1 VSAFPSGVTI
11 AFLREEV
18 AMDVLHERC
27 AGLDVHQET
36 VVCCVLISEPGGR
49 CRKEFRTFGTMTV
62 DLEALR
68 DWLRERGV
76 SHVAMESTG
85 VFWKPVYAV
94 LEGHVEI
101 VVGNAQHIR
110 NVPGRKTDIK
120 DAEWLGQLLRHGLIR
135 ASFVP
140 PPEFRELREL
150 LRFRRGMVQ
159 DGVRL
164 RNRMIRRLEGAGI
177 KLAAVA
183 SDVFG
188 VSGRAMLRAL
198 IDGTQSPAEMADL
211 ARRRMRGKLP
221 ALARALDGRLS
232 DSDRF
237 LLDLDLKQLER
248 LEADLSVLD
257 ERIEEKLAPY
267 REQRRQLMAIPGVD
281 AVAAAT
287 ILAEVGIDMAVFGT
301 AKRLAAW
308 AGVCP
313 GNRESAGKTK
323 AAATR
328 KGNPHLKAALFTAA
342 ASAVR
347 KKGSYYKAKYYRLK
361 ARQGAKRALMAIA
374 HKILVAVFQM
384 LSRNESFQD
393 LGEAYLDRLAEKR
406 VTFRLIERLNALGY
420 DVELR
425 PKAAA

>member
-1 VSAFPSGVTI
+1 VPDGRLFLRGITPHQDSLCAIQAPSG
-11 AFLREEV
+11 
-18 AMDVLHERC
+18 
-27 AGLDVHQET
+27 
-36 VVCCVLISEPGGR
+36 GR
-49 CRKEFRTFGTMTV
+49 TEQPC
-62 DLEALR
+62 
-68 DWLRERGV
+68 
-76 SHVAMESTG
+76 
-85 VFWKPVYAV
+85 
-94 LEGHVEI
+94 
-101 VVGNAQHIR
+101 
-110 NVPGRKTDIK
+110 
-120 DAEWLGQLLRHGLIR
+120 
-135 ASFVP
+135 
-140 PPEFRELREL
+140 
-150 LRFRRGMVQ
+150 
-159 DGVRL
+159 
-164 RNRMIRRLEGAGI
+164 
-177 KLAAVA
+177 
-183 SDVFG
+183 
-188 VSGRAMLRAL
+188 MLRAL
-198 IDGTQSPAEMADL
+198 IDGTQSPTEMADL
-211 ARRRMRGKLP
+211 ARRRMRSKLP

-237 LLDLDLKQLER
+237 LLDLDLRQLER
-248 LEADLSVLD
+248 LEADLGVLD

-267 REQRRQLMAIPGVD
+267 REQRRRLMEIPGVD

-313 GNRESAGKTK
+313 GNRESAGK

-406 VTFRLIERLNALGY
+406 VTLRLVERLNALGY
-420 DVELR
+420 KVELR

>member
-1 VSAFPSGVTI
+1 
-11 AFLREEV
+11 
-18 AMDVLHERC
+18 
-27 AGLDVHQET
+27 
-36 VVCCVLISEPGGR
+36 
-49 CRKEFRTFGTMTV
+49 
-62 DLEALR
+62 
-68 DWLRERGV
+68 
-76 SHVAMESTG
+76 
-85 VFWKPVYAV
+85 
-94 LEGHVEI
+94 
-101 VVGNAQHIR
+101 
-110 NVPGRKTDIK
+110 
-120 DAEWLGQLLRHGLIR
+120 
-135 ASFVP
+135 
-140 PPEFRELREL
+140 
-150 LRFRRGMVQ
+150 
-159 DGVRL
+159 
-164 RNRMIRRLEGAGI
+164 MIRRLEGAGI

-198 IDGTQSPAEMADL
+198 IDGSQSPAEDL

-221 ALARALDGRLS
+221 VLARALDGRLS
-232 DSDRF
+232 DRF
-237 LLDLDLKQLER
+237 LLDLRQLER
-248 LEADLSVLD
+248 LEADLGVLD
-257 ERIEEKLAPY
+257 ERIEGKMAPY
-267 REQRRQLMAIPGVD
+267 REQRRRLMEIPGVD

-313 GNRESAGKTK
+313 GNRESAGK

-328 KGNPHLKAALFTAA
+328 KGNPHLNLFTAA
-342 ASAVR
+342 ASAVC

-384 LSRNESFQD
+384 LCRNESFQD

-406 VTFRLIERLNALGY
+406 VTLRLVERLNALGY
-420 DVELR
+420 NVELR

>member
-1 VSAFPSGVTI
+1 
-11 AFLREEV
+11 
-18 AMDVLHERC
+18 
-27 AGLDVHQET
+27 
-36 VVCCVLISEPGGR
+36 
-49 CRKEFRTFGTMTV
+49 
-62 DLEALR
+62 
-68 DWLRERGV
+68 
-76 SHVAMESTG
+76 
-85 VFWKPVYAV
+85 
-94 LEGHVEI
+94 
-101 VVGNAQHIR
+101 
-110 NVPGRKTDIK
+110 
-120 DAEWLGQLLRHGLIR
+120 
-135 ASFVP
+135 
-140 PPEFRELREL
+140 
-150 LRFRRGMVQ
+150 
-159 DGVRL
+159 
-164 RNRMIRRLEGAGI
+164 
-177 KLAAVA
+177 VA

-211 ARRRMRGKLP
+211 ARRRMRSKLP
-221 ALARALDGRLS
+221 VLARALDGRLS

-237 LLDLDLKQLER
+237 LLDLDLRQLER
-248 LEADLSVLD
+248 LEADLGVLD

-267 REQRRQLMAIPGVD
+267 REQRRRLMEIPGVD

-313 GNRESAGKTK
+313 GNRESAGKTR

-406 VTFRLIERLNALGY
+406 VTLRLVERLNALGY
-420 DVELR
+420 NVELR

>member
-1 VSAFPSGVTI
+1 MS
-11 AFLREEV
+11 R
-18 AMDVLHERC
+18 
-27 AGLDVHQET
+27 
-36 VVCCVLISEPGGR
+36 
-49 CRKEFRTFGTMTV
+49 
-62 DLEALR
+62 
-68 DWLRERGV
+68 W
-76 SHVAMESTG
+76 ESTG

-140 PPEFRELREL
+140 PPEFREL

-177 KLAAVA
+177 KLATVA

-248 LEADLSVLD
+248 LEADLGVLD
-257 ERIEEKLAPY
+257 ERIDGKMAPY

-361 ARQGAKRALMAIA
+361 SLRGTKRAAMAIA
-374 HKILVAVFQM
+374 HKILVAAFHM
-384 LSRNESFQD
+384 LSRDVPSHE
-393 LGEAYLDRLAEKR
+393 LGEAFLSQHAKRR
-406 VTFRLIERLNALGY
+406 VTAGLLRRLNTLGY
-420 DVELR
+420 EVMLR
-425 PKAAA
+425 PRAG

>member
-1 VSAFPSGVTI
+1 
-11 AFLREEV
+11 
-18 AMDVLHERC
+18 
-27 AGLDVHQET
+27 
-36 VVCCVLISEPGGR
+36 
-49 CRKEFRTFGTMTV
+49 MTA

-68 DWLRERGV
+68 DWLTERGV
-76 SHVAMESTG
+76 THVALESTG

-140 PPEFRELREL
+140 PPALRELREL

-164 RNRMIRRLEGAGI
+164 CNRMIRRLEGAGI

-188 VSGRAMLRAL
+188 VSRRAMLRAL
-198 IDGTQSPAEMADL
+198 IDGTRSPAEMADL
-211 ARRRMRGKLP
+211 AQRRMRSKLS

-237 LLDLDLKQLER
+237 LLDLDLRQ
-248 LEADLSVLD
+248 LEADLGVLD
-257 ERIEEKLAPY
+257 ERINEKMAPY
-267 REQRRQLMAIPGVD
+267 REPQQRLMAIPGVD

-323 AAATR
+323 ATATR

-347 KKGSYYKAKYYRLK
+347 KKGSYYKAK
-361 ARQGAKRALMAIA
+361 
-374 HKILVAVFQM
+374 
-384 LSRNESFQD
+384 
-393 LGEAYLDRLAEKR
+393 
-406 VTFRLIERLNALGY
+406 
-420 DVELR
+420 
-425 PKAAA
+425 